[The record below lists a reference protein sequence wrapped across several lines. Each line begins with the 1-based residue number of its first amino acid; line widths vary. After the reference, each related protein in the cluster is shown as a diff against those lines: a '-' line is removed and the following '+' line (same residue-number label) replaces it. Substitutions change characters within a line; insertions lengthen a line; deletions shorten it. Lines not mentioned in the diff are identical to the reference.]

1 MRPCSSLPFQFS
13 LFSLFRGIRDVG
25 QWIEFLLF
33 PITGVSPF
41 LPSLDS
47 WSVLCALLQEAAD
60 ISSKG
65 PGSEYLRRGSH
76 IQSVAYSSASPTS
89 PFSSSPFPFK
99 GVKTLRNLRDI
110 QRLYRPHRFLTLTL
124 I

>member
-25 QWIEFLLF
+25 QRIEFLLF

-47 WSVLCALLQEAAD
+47 WSVLCALVQEAAD
-60 ISSKG
+60 ISGKG
-65 PGSEYLRRGSH
+65 PGSEYPRRGSH
-76 IQSVAYSSASPTS
+76 TQSVAHSLPLPCAHFLLLPSRS
-89 PFSSSPFPFK
+89 FSSS
-99 GVKTLRNLRDI
+99 L
-110 QRLYRPHRFLTLTL
+110 QRCKNSS
-124 I
+124 